1 MTEENTDGVSLRHV
15 TGRPP
20 PRRII
25 RSRRARSDFVS
36 RLVGIGGISL
46 ALCLVL
52 FTACSAVETQTCPDG
67 YEKFTEHR
75 MFFGRGSNEAE
86 SVDDA
91 DWDKFLGEVVTPRFP
106 DGLTVVDGAGQWR
119 EGGSVIH
126 KERSKVLIILTPA
139 DAVVSDQL
147 GEISEEYKSRFDHEL
162 VLITTEDA
170 CAAFN

>member
-15 TGRPP
+15 TERPP
-20 PRRII
+20 PCRII
-25 RSRRARSDFVS
+25 RSRRARSDFASHLPVF
-36 RLVGIGGISL
+36 VGVLL
-46 ALCLVL
+46 ALCLIL

-75 MFFGRGSNEAE
+75 MFFGRGSSEAE

-91 DWDKFLGEVVTPRFP
+91 DWDKFLGDVVTPRFP

-126 KERSKVLIILTPA
+126 KERSKVVIILTPA

-147 GEISEEYKSRFDHEL
+147 GEISGEYKSRFDQEL